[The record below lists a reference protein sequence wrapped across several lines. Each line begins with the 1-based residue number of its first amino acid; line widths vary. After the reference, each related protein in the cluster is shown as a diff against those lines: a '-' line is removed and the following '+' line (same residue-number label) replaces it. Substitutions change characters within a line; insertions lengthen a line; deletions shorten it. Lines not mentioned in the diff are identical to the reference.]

1 MAAMA
6 GALRVQLEKPGQYV
20 LGESTEPLSPDKILQ
35 ALRIRNACIALC
47 ILLCLPIIVLTR
59 LVFFPF

>member
-20 LGESTEPLSPDKILQ
+20 LGEAAEVLSPDKILH
-35 ALRIRNACIALC
+35 ALRIRDACIVLC
-47 ILLCLPIIVLTR
+47 ILLCLPIILLTR
-59 LVFFPF
+59 LFFFPF

>member
-20 LGESTEPLSPDKILQ
+20 LGEQVELLTPDKILS
-35 ALRIRNACIALC
+35 ALRIRNMA
-47 ILLCLPIIVLTR
+47 ILLCVLFCLPIILFVR
-59 LVFFPF
+59 LFFFPF